1 MFPPED
7 KEYFTYV
14 TTRLDL
20 FENPVRDKN
29 ITYED
34 MTSKEVERINI
45 ILTENGLFTSSFSS
59 KKSITAKESK
69 FTKLEPVTKEVA
81 ERISASSPANRRV
94 KPEMITEVNKCT
106 ECKISKTSDGYF
118 ILNIDVTIAYD
129 KIGSKKMNFTRMIR
143 TVKCD
148 GIAGVKKFF
157 EKF

>member
-20 FENPVRDKN
+20 FENPVRDKET
-29 ITYED
+29 TYED
-34 MTSKEVERINI
+34 TTSKEFERIRL
-45 ILTENGLFTSSFSS
+45 ILTENGLFISSYSS

-69 FTKLEPVTKEVA
+69 FTKLEPVTQEVA
-81 ERISASSPANRRV
+81 ERIFAASPANRRV
-94 KPEMITEVNKCT
+94 KPEMITEVDKCT

-129 KIGSKKMNFTRMIR
+129 KIGSKKTNYTRLIR